1 MARLQRGEDP
11 KIDHINDL
19 VATAK
24 SDDSSDKARTD
35 AVSELLSMFR
45 PMLIKVC
52 DKWVKYFND
61 QQHLLV
67 SFEEL
72 MSDAEYWFIKYT
84 QEKYTIDG
92 DATYNKFIKDH
103 IDQRIRYIYET
114 HLKYYSQT
122 IFPDPIK
129 HNNDENVGLDQLELV
144 AYNYSSDMQTKQR
157 MDDEIIDQMEHDVRH
172 QLATRILKLVEDSDL
187 YTERE
192 KYIFKETRY
201 NGQSQEKVSKEL
213 GISRT
218 RVVQISRKINKKL
231 LNQMENDG
239 EFWELITQTD
249 INFDDNLL

>member
-1 MARLQRGEDP
+1 MARLKRGEDP

-24 SDDSSDKARTD
+24 DKNSSDNDRSD
-35 AVSELLSMFR
+35 AMSELLSMFR

-61 QQHLLV
+61 QSHTLV

-72 MSDAEYWFIKYT
+72 MSDAQYWFIKYT

-122 IFPDPIK
+122 IFPDPIR
-129 HNNDENVGLDQLELV
+129 HADENDCLDQLELV
-144 AYNYSSDMQTKQR
+144 AYNYSTELQTKQNL
-157 MDDEIIDQMEHDVRH
+157 DDEIVDQMEQEARRK
-172 QLATRILKLVEDSDL
+172 LALRIVELVESSDI
-187 YTERE
+187 YTDRE
-192 KYIFKETRY
+192 KYIFRETRY
-201 NGQSQEKVSKEL
+201 NGQSQDKVSKDL

-231 LNQMENDG
+231 LNQMENDK

-249 INFDDNLL
+249 IDFDSNLL